1 MNLNLEPKII
11 GMANSLDLDL
21 ECPVDAVRNYCREK
35 VSKFLRRAGRISNIN
50 ELQKL
55 ICKRLDLTVH
65 EIWSDADLIAISSR
79 YRDEGEIAVFAG
91 ATTQLK
97 PDTFGVLMQFQRGG
111 RNGRARYVAFIDC
124 RGDKH
129 LRRVF
134 TLWHEIAHCLTAKNQ
149 LALPLRRTT
158 VGKVDKDPEEK
169 LTDIIAADFAFYEP
183 LFAPILKDE
192 CASAKRLTF
201 RAVERIRDRFN
212 PDASFASTL
221 NACLAKSDSP
231 MIMIEAGLA
240 FKKAEQKQIDK
251 GAAVPSDFE
260 PKLRVLISVSSEAA
274 RDALPH
280 VPKQMRVPEA
290 SIIARIFA
298 SNDEFD
304 TFGSGLVH
312 ENLGIWTTSSG
323 DGLPNVDVVVEA
335 RKVGDRVLALISA
348 RAA

>member
-1 MNLNLEPKII
+1 MNLNFEPKII

-21 ECPVDAVRNYCREK
+21 ECPADAIRKYCREK
-35 VSKFLRRAGRISNIN
+35 VLKFLRRAGRISNIN

-55 ICKRLDLTVH
+55 ICKRLNLTVH
-65 EIWSDADLIAISSR
+65 EIWSDADLIAIASQ

-97 PDTFGVLMQFQRGG
+97 PDTFGVLMQFERRG

-158 VGKVDKDPEEK
+158 VEMINKDPEEK
-169 LTDIIAADFAFYEP
+169 LTDLVAGDFAFYEP
-183 LFAPILKDE
+183 LFVPILKDE
-192 CASAKRLTF
+192 CASANRLTF

-221 NACLAKSDSP
+221 NACLARSDSP
-231 MIMIEAGLA
+231 IILIEAGLA
-240 FKKAEQKQIDK
+240 LKKAEQTRIAN
-251 GAAVPSDFE
+251 GTALSSDFE
-260 PKLRVLISVSSEAA
+260 PKLRVLSSVSNEAA
-274 RDALPH
+274 RIGFPH
-280 VPKQMRVPEA
+280 VPKQMRVPES
-290 SIIARIFA
+290 SIIAR
-298 SNDEFD
+298 
-304 TFGSGLVH
+304 TFTTYDVLDILGSGLVH
-312 ENLGIWTTSSG
+312 ENLVCWTTSNG

-348 RAA
+348 RAV